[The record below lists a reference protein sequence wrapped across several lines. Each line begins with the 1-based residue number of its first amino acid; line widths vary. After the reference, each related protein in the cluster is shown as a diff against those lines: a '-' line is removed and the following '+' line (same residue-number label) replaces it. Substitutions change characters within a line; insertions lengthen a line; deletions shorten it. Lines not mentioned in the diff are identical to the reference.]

1 MQYTVQVQPALA
13 LYCIVLVLY
22 THRRLIA
29 KLVVGGWSRFQVGIS
44 IADLSYGICHNCH
57 HQSSCA
63 IEQVGYSKRRYSTRG
78 IIVFPLPVLAQRTDR
93 FSRRITWAIFLGTRI
108 RSYYSNHTPRH
119 LPPTPQN
126 ASCRLELFF
135 HLARRPCPCRVAHVP
150 CSSPSRPHCAAWNGN
165 DRVAP
170 HATPS
175 LLRSRNFERC
185 RRRGS

>member
-1 MQYTVQVQPALA
+1 MQYTASASAV
-13 LYCIVLVLY
+13 LYCIALY

-44 IADLSYGICHNCH
+44 IADLSYGICHNC

-108 RSYYSNHTPRH
+108 RSYYSNHTPLAPDTAECFMPARAF
-119 LPPTPQN
+119 LPSCTPPLPLQG
-126 ASCRLELFF
+126 
-135 HLARRPCPCRVAHVP
+135 RP
-150 CSSPSRPHCAAWNGN
+150 RP
-165 DRVAP
+165 VFI
-170 HATPS
+170 T
-175 LLRSRNFERC
+175 
-185 RRRGS
+185 